1 MSGCGDH
8 IRKKETFEMQL
19 GTYILDVTRS
29 KLGVDYKDSLIYKN
43 ITVMFKMDS
52 TFIMNMK
59 VPIFNDSIG
68 SWTAGNGL
76 PDDYN
81 QLFFKNKNYKNNQ
94 GEQFFPPYLQG
105 KDSVFLLLLTLVIK
119 NEFQVKEIYFK
130 KISSFPR

>member
-1 MSGCGDH
+1 
-8 IRKKETFEMQL
+8 
-19 GTYILDVTRS
+19 
-29 KLGVDYKDSLIYKN
+29 
-43 ITVMFKMDS
+43 MFKMDS